1 MKGKSIN
8 KGAIEMSRKEII
20 HYMRE
25 NHVKG
30 DFAIEDMADDLH
42 DRCEEE
48 IIEYMYD
55 NNVQGDYDIEDM
67 AEDIAG
73 Y

>member
-1 MKGKSIN
+1 
-8 KGAIEMSRKEII
+8 MSRKEII

-25 NHVKG
+25 NHVRG

-42 DRCEEE
+42 GRDVEE
-48 IIEYMYD
+48 IVEYMYD
-55 NNVQGDYDIEDM
+55 NNVRGDYDIEDM
-67 AEDIAG
+67 AEDIAE